1 MAHRILIVEDHVESA
16 ESLAEL
22 LELWGHETH
31 VAYDGPTGVA
41 RARIVRPTV
50 ALVDLGLPHMDGC
63 AVARTLR
70 DDGLTDVLLVALTGR
85 DDPEARARIAAA
97 GFDLHVVK
105 PVDLAKLEQL
115 LATSPAG

>member
-31 VAYDGPTGVA
+31 VAYDGPTGIA
-41 RARIVRPTV
+41 RARVIRPTV

-70 DDGLTDVLLVALTGR
+70 ADGFADVLLVALTGR
-85 DDPEARARIAAA
+85 DGPDDRARVADA
-97 GFDLHVVK
+97 GFDHHVVK
-105 PVDLAKLEQL
+105 PVDLSKLEQL
-115 LATSPAG
+115 LASSAGG